1 MSSNETNTWKEKYLR
16 QLDELEQRE
25 RDWAALEKILRQS
38 VSRLALAVETSD
50 RLLGEQLESLR
61 KAIRQNATASQ
72 IGALM
77 EEISNSMLRLDQ
89 LQNHQTDALAER
101 LAGLEERLEHLR
113 PPAALKAP
121 MQALRKGLRAARKE
135 ADPQQAVETMAAF
148 MHALGEWLDDN
159 SPESGRE
166 GLFGRLFNRQDNDAS
181 GSGEASVTAAD
192 ETPEHSDLPATATS
206 EPPGKGSGVDEA
218 AAERGLDPR
227 PEKTTAD
234 AKTDSEAPAFN
245 QVLIDLV
252 HRLDLPESLSAQVKT
267 IVALLEQPP
276 SPDTASRA
284 IAEIADL
291 MARARYHV
299 EQEKKDI
306 ERFLSQL
313 TGRLKELDRYLEE
326 SVGQREQSAREG
338 LELDAQMSREVDG
351 MRRSVSEAVDIH
363 QLKQSIQEHLSNIQL
378 HMDARTR
385 LEHDRLRQAE
395 TEIEHLK
402 VELTKVREEGLELR
416 RRLREAHDR
425 ALRDALTGL
434 YNRLAFDE
442 RIALECERWARYG
455 RPSVLSV
462 WDVDFFKRINDTYG
476 HSAGDKVLRILAKL
490 LSESTRKSDFLARI
504 GGEEFILL
512 LPETD
517 IQTAFEVADKL
528 RALVASSRFQYRGQ
542 PVPVTMSCGLAEFI
556 PNDTPE
562 EVYRRADA
570 ALYEAK
576 GSGRNCCKVYDH
588 SMHSHDAAEA
598 TAAAT

>member
-1 MSSNETNTWKEKYLR
+1 MSTKESNAWKEKYLR

-38 VSRLALAVETSD
+38 VSRLALAVETPD
-50 RLLGEQLESLR
+50 RLLAEQLESLR
-61 KAIRQNATASQ
+61 QAIRKNATASQ

-89 LQNHQTDALAER
+89 LHKHQTNTLAER
-101 LAGLEERLEHLR
+101 LASVEERLERLR

-121 MQALRKGLRAARKE
+121 VQGLRKALRAARKE
-135 ADPQQAVETMAAF
+135 ADPQQAIEAMATF
-148 MHALGEWLDDN
+148 THAMGQWLEDN
-159 SPESGRE
+159 SQESGRE
-166 GLFGRLFNRQDNDAS
+166 GLFGRLFNRQENDAS
-181 GSGEASVTAAD
+181 GSGEATVTAAS
-192 ETPEHSDLPATATS
+192 ETPERTDPPATAASGAPGDCS
-206 EPPGKGSGVDEA
+206 EAQET

-227 PEKTTAD
+227 PETTAD
-234 AKTDSEAPAFN
+234 AETDSEAPAFN

-252 HRLDLPESLSAQVKT
+252 HRLDLPESFSAQVQS

-306 ERFLSQL
+306 ESFLSQL

-351 MRRSVSEAVDIH
+351 MRRSVSEAEDIH

-378 HMDARTR
+378 HMDARAR

-402 VELTKVREEGLELR
+402 VELTKVQEESFELR
-416 RRLREAHDR
+416 SRLREAHDR

-434 YNRLAFDE
+434 HNRLAYDE

-490 LSESTRKSDFLARI
+490 LSESTRKSDFLARF
-504 GGEEFILL
+504 GGEEFMLL

-576 GSGRNCCKVYDH
+576 GSGRNCCKVYGH
-588 SMHSHDAAEA
+588 SMRPRDAAEA
-598 TAAAT
+598 TT